1 MTKALNPSREV
12 LIITKTITV
21 KDEMDEEV
29 WTARYDYEIDA
40 DGIPVARTLD
50 NATLTQSEES
60 QVRAIIKNKM
70 RAQAK
75 AKEGI

>member
-1 MTKALNPSREV
+1 MATILSPSREV
-12 LIITKTITV
+12 LIITKTM
-21 KDEMDEEV
+21 EGANEV
-29 WTARYDYEIDA
+29 WTARYDYEVNA

-60 QVRAIIKNKM
+60 QVKNIIKNKM